1 MESDFVAFPFIIGK
15 AIYKKGEVH
24 TRILEICWVSVHRF
38 WISGPDLGIDVGFCL
53 FMPCCVHR
61 FLNSGPDFHHFQV
74 LQYP

>member
-38 WISGPDLGIDVGFCL
+38 WISGPDLGIDA
-53 FMPCCVHR
+53 
-61 FLNSGPDFHHFQV
+61 
-74 LQYP
+74 